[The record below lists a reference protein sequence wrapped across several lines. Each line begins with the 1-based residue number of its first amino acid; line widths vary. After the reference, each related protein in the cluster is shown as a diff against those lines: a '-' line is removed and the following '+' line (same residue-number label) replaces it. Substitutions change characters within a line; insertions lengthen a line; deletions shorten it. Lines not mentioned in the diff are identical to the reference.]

1 MKVAEA
7 VAVINEYL
15 ECDYALPGSA
25 ARSETSFPGL
35 WCQEERRHAAF
46 EKAADAWAVIQ
57 AALTG
62 IAGDAIVIWN
72 PEPLRMEVER

>member
-1 MKVAEA
+1 MSIWN
-7 VAVINEYL
+7 VITRFRDRRL
-15 ECDYALPGSA
+15 G
-25 ARSETSFPGL
+25 
-35 WCQEERRHAAF
+35 RRHPFPAF
-46 EKAADAWAVIQ
+46 GARRSGDTRRLKKPPMPGQ